1 MPAMPTTAGIA
12 VALTLLLAP
21 AARAQVST
29 PPRPAVPPDATV
41 VSRVDEFMNAEVK
54 VNGFTGAVLL
64 ARKGVPVVAKG
75 LAMANIEWQIPNT
88 PQTKF
93 RLGSITKQFTSMAI
107 MQLQQMQD
115 QLSRQQGII
124 EELQNDVS
132 RMKQENLERY
142 QDLDRRI
149 NSGAAPAATPD
160 NSSGG
165 GASSTSPDAAA
176 GAAAQQPAA
185 SSEPGD
191 PAKEKLYYDAAFDL
205 IKQKDFDK
213 ASQAFNAFLRKYPN
227 SQYAGNAQYWLGEVN
242 LAKGDLPAASQ
253 AFAQVSQKYPKHSKV
268 PDSLYKL
275 ADVERRMGHT
285 DKVKGILQQVITQY
299 PGTSAAQL
307 AQRDLQKL

>member
-1 MPAMPTTAGIA
+1 
-12 VALTLLLAP
+12 
-21 AARAQVST
+21 
-29 PPRPAVPPDATV
+29 
-41 VSRVDEFMNAEVK
+41 
-54 VNGFTGAVLL
+54 
-64 ARKGVPVVAKG
+64 
-75 LAMANIEWQIPNT
+75 
-88 PQTKF
+88 
-93 RLGSITKQFTSMAI
+93 

-115 QLSRQQGII
+115 QISRQQGII
-124 EELQNDVS
+124 EELQNDVA

-149 NSGAAPAATPD
+149 NSGVAPAATPE
-160 NSSGG
+160 NSSTG
-165 GASSTSPDAAA
+165 GASNAAAGAAA
-176 GAAAQQPAA
+176 GAAAQQPAV

-213 ASQAFNAFLRKYPN
+213 ASQAFGAFLRKYPN

-242 LAKGDLPAASQ
+242 LAKGDLQGASQ
-253 AFAQVSQKYPKHSKV
+253 AFAKVGQLYPKHSKV

>member
-1 MPAMPTTAGIA
+1 
-12 VALTLLLAP
+12 
-21 AARAQVST
+21 
-29 PPRPAVPPDATV
+29 
-41 VSRVDEFMNAEVK
+41 
-54 VNGFTGAVLL
+54 
-64 ARKGVPVVAKG
+64 
-75 LAMANIEWQIPNT
+75 
-88 PQTKF
+88 
-93 RLGSITKQFTSMAI
+93 

-142 QDLDRRI
+142 QELDRRI
-149 NSGAAPAATPD
+149 GSGTAPAATPD
-160 NSSGG
+160 NSSTG
-165 GASSTSPDAAA
+165 GANNAATGAAA
-176 GAAAQQPAA
+176 GASAAQPPAA

-242 LAKGDLPAASQ
+242 LAKGDLQGASQ
-253 AFAQVSQKYPKHSKV
+253 AFAKVSQLYPEHSKV

-275 ADVERRMGHT
+275 ADVERRLGHT
-285 DKVKGILQQVITQY
+285 DKVKGILQKVVTDY
-299 PGTSAAQL
+299 PKTTAAKL
-307 AQRDLQKL
+307 AERDLQKL